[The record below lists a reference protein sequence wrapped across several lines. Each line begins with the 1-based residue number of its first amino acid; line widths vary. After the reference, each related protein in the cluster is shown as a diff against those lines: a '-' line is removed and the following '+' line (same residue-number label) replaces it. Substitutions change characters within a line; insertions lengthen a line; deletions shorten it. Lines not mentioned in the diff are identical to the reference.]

1 MRPRFTIAFS
11 GIGFPGVAL
20 PLVSL
25 LASFALGCASGDDDD
40 GATAC
45 GGGLLAGDLVLSEVM
60 ANPAGD
66 DDGSE
71 WWIQVARGDDDINTI
86 VLRLSRFASVF
97 NAVAALKRWNWSGTS
112 APRIVRAMSLV

>member
-1 MRPRFTIAFS
+1 MGAELTGETEKSFDWLFS
-11 GIGFPGVAL
+11 AL
-20 PLVSL
+20 DGK
-25 LASFALGCASGDDDD
+25 FAD
-40 GATAC
+40 GA
-45 GGGLLAGDLVLSEVM
+45 
-60 ANPAGD
+60 PARILGIY

-86 VLRLSRFASVF
+86 VLRLSRFASIF